1 MTFLYFCTRF
11 PEGLH
16 GVIPY
21 MGGWKEDLVIFL
33 IDADVDGFQQ
43 ISEAK
48 AFELID
54 TKDFPELYRVKE

>member
-21 MGGWKEDLVIFL
+21 MGGWKGNLVIFL
-33 IDADVDGFQQ
+33 IDADVDEIKQ
-43 ISEAK
+43 ISEAE
-48 AFELID
+48 AFELMD
-54 TKDFPELYRVKE
+54 TRDFPELYHVKE